1 MSAGT
6 LHACALGAM
15 HGCALGDALGELAFR
30 GGSRPD
36 LLRHAEAEPI
46 LRHTENTLTMIA
58 VAETLI
64 EFGDVEPQ
72 ILGNRLQDYYRQE
85 RWRGYGGIT
94 REIGQM
100 VAREGIGY
108 IDAAARM
115 YEGEGSLGNGA
126 SCRVLPLVLHF
137 TEAAALERAAVT
149 VTRITHAHPI
159 AIDGARILAAAEQ
172 LALDANPQR
181 PFAPEAFAA
190 ALMPQ
195 AQTREMLGKLES
207 VLALLNESAT
217 TERAAQVLG
226 LGNTILDSLPYA
238 LYCFLVHPH
247 EFIECVLAAVLQGGD
262 RDTNG
267 ALAGTLSGAFLG
279 VDAIPA
285 SWRARL
291 ENAQRIESL
300 ALELAARGAAEPGRL
315 NDGSDPGTLLA
326 E

>member
-15 HGCALGDALGELAFR
+15 YGCALGDALGELAFR
-30 GGSRPD
+30 GGDRTD
-36 LLRHAEAEPI
+36 LLRHAETEPV

-85 RWRGYGGIT
+85 RWRGYGGIM
-94 REIGQM
+94 REIGSM
-100 VAREGIGY
+100 VASEGIGY

-115 YEGEGSLGNGA
+115 YEGSGSLGNGA
-126 SCRVLPLVLHF
+126 GCRVLPLVLHF
-137 TEAAALERAAVT
+137 TDTAALERAT
-149 VTRITHAHPI
+149 VTATRVTHAHPI

-172 LALDANPQR
+172 LALEINPQR

-190 ALMPQ
+190 ALVPW
-195 AQTREMLGKLES
+195 AQTREMVGRLES
-207 VLALLNESAT
+207 LLALLKEGAT
-217 TERAAQVLG
+217 TGRAAQVLG
-226 LGNTILDSLPYA
+226 LGNTMLDSLPYA
-238 LYCFLVHPH
+238 LYCFLIHPH

-262 RDTNG
+262 RDTIG

-279 VDAIPA
+279 VTAIPA

-291 ENAQRIESL
+291 ENTQRIESL
-300 ALELAARGAAEPGRL
+300 ALELAARGAPESEERNAGA
-315 NDGSDPGTLLA
+315 PGTLLS